1 MLFTRDHLT
10 KLRSSTPRTT
20 VKINNDTVS
29 ITSKSCVVIPRCLL
43 LLMTQSS
50 YDTVASFEV
59 GFTISQISMW
69 ATSQVILVSIKEFC
83 VAGRK
88 SLVSMNNNI

>member
-1 MLFTRDHLT
+1 
-10 KLRSSTPRTT
+10 
-20 VKINNDTVS
+20 
-29 ITSKSCVVIPRCLL
+29 
-43 LLMTQSS
+43 MTQSS